1 MPAPLLTDSQK
12 ALLHPGKRERLFLEG
27 PAGSGK
33 TTVGVARLV
42 ALLEDGVP
50 GGEILV
56 LLPQRTLGTPYQE
69 ALQALIG
76 MKGSL
81 PSIITLGGLARR
93 MADLY
98 WPVVAGAA
106 GFASPHEPPVFLTL
120 ETAQYFMARAIAPLL
135 EKGYFESLAIDRN
148 RLYSQILDNLNKA
161 ALVGFP
167 HEEYAA
173 RLKGAWVGQ
182 ASQTNLYDQAQETAG
197 LFRRYCLEHNLL
209 DFSLQL
215 EVFINHIWK
224 LPEARAWL
232 SGSYRHLIYDNI
244 EEDTPVAHDLLIDW
258 LPDFESALLIQDLEG
273 GFRNFLGADPLSA
286 ERLKALCPTQVVFTE
301 SFTTPPGLAAWGAG
315 VSATLCHSTDIPQ
328 SPSPAVTVVS
338 HRYQPE
344 MVAWTAAEI
353 ERLIRE
359 EKQAPGG
366 IAVLAPILGGT
377 LRFLLMEE
385 LERRGIPAQSQ
396 RPSRSLREEPA
407 AECLLTLASLA
418 HPAWGITPSAF
429 ELQKCLIQAIEG
441 LDPVRAHLLT
451 AIVYRRTKESTSL
464 VDFAGVT
471 SDLRERITY
480 AAGNRF
486 DQLKAW
492 LEAYQAE
499 TPLPLDHFISRLF
512 GEVLSQPGFGFHRDP
527 AGGATAASLV
537 ESIRKFRTVLAGLDG
552 LPLTADGRPLD
563 PGPEYIAM
571 LRQGVLAAQYLGDWQ
586 PPRPE
591 AVWVSPAYTFLLR
604 NTPVDIQFWLDV
616 GNGAWWER
624 LFQPLT
630 HPYVL
635 TRQWNPDALWTA
647 ADELST
653 NRDVLARLVTGLVR
667 RCRKQVYINYSEL
680 SSQGYDQ
687 RSPFL
692 HAIQRSLAS
701 REAA

>member
-1 MPAPLLTDSQK
+1 MPLPILTDSQK
-12 ALLHPGKRERLFLEG
+12 ALLHPGNGERLFLEG

-33 TTVGVARLV
+33 TTVGVARLI
-42 ALLEDGVP
+42 ALLEAGTP

-56 LLPQRTLGTPYQE
+56 LLPQRTLGLPYQD
-69 ALQALIG
+69 ALQKLSG
-76 MKGSL
+76 LRGSL

-93 MADLY
+93 MVDLY
-98 WPVVAGAA
+98 WPVVAETA
-106 GFASPHEPPVFLTL
+106 GFAEPDKPPVFLTL
-120 ETAQYFMARAIAPLL
+120 ETAQYFMARAAAPLL

-167 HEEYAA
+167 HEEYAS
-173 RLKGAWVGQ
+173 RLKDAWVGQ
-182 ASQTNLYDQAQETAG
+182 ESQVTLYNQAQEAAG
-197 LFRRYCLEHNLL
+197 VFRSYCLTHNLL

-224 LPEARAWL
+224 LPEARAL
-232 SGSYRHLIYDNI
+232 LNGSYRHLIYDNI

-258 LPDFESALLIQDLEG
+258 LPDFDSALLIQDLDG
-273 GFRNFLGADPLSA
+273 GFRNFLGADPISA
-286 ERLKALCPTQVVFTE
+286 GRLKALCPTQLAFND
-301 SFTTPPGLAAWGAG
+301 SFTTPPGLTAWATG
-315 VSATLCHSTDIPQ
+315 VSATLSHAPDATQ
-328 SPSPAVTVVS
+328 SPTSEMTVVS

-353 ERLIRE
+353 ERLIHE
-359 EKQAPGG
+359 EKQDPGS

-396 RPSRSLREEPA
+396 RPSRSLQEEPA

-418 HPAWGITPSAF
+418 HPAWGITPTAF
-429 ELQKCLIQAIEG
+429 ELQKCLIQTING

-451 AIVYRRTKESTSL
+451 AIVYRKTKESTSL

-471 SDLRERITY
+471 SDLRERVTY

-486 DQLKAW
+486 DHLKEW

-512 GEVLSQPGFGFHRDP
+512 GEVLSQSGYGFHRDP
-527 AGGATAASLV
+527 AGGAIAASLV
-537 ESIRKFRTVLAGLDG
+537 ESIRKFRAVLGDLDG
-552 LPLTADGRPLD
+552 EPAD
-563 PGPEYIAM
+563 PGPEYVAM
-571 LRQGVLAAQYLGDWQ
+571 LKQGVLAAQYLGDWQ
-586 PPRPE
+586 EPRPD
-591 AVWVSPAYTFLLR
+591 AVRVSPAYTFLLR
-604 NTPVDIQFWLDV
+604 NTPVDVQFWLDV
-616 GNGAWWER
+616 GNQAWWER
-624 LFQPLT
+624 LYQPLT

-635 TRQWNPDALWTA
+635 TRQWNPGSLWTE
-647 ADELST
+647 ADELAT
-653 NRDVLARLVTGLVR
+653 NRSVLARMVTGLVR

-692 HAIQRSLAS
+692 HAIQRSLRS
-701 REAA
+701 REAV